1 MQNEKFR
8 YILYFTHLITCGAP
22 KHEHKSMTPEQ
33 VHSNVQEIKA
43 LLKTLEFDEDT
54 VECVRQNVVKGT
66 IYDIFCA
73 VDRQENLSDFLDFLV
88 SQAKAIFRQDFADDK
103 YKRLIDIIVLGA
115 DLIKLIFKKFL
126 FEYTICPEKEPKW
139 FTFPSKKIRRQY
151 GVKDM
156 LHTLEIMYCNQ
167 VVVEGYG
174 NAIEDRFRSNFLSWT
189 NEVNAKFWC
198 CLVQGEW
205 NHIV

>member
-1 MQNEKFR
+1 
-8 YILYFTHLITCGAP
+8 
-22 KHEHKSMTPEQ
+22 MTPEQ
-33 VHSNVQEIKA
+33 VHSNVQEIET

-54 VECVRQNVVKGT
+54 VECVRQNVVAGT

-73 VDRQENLSDFLDFLV
+73 EDRQENLSDFLDFIV
-88 SQAKAIFRQDFADDK
+88 SQTKVIFGQDFAEDQ
-103 YKRLIDIIVLGA
+103 YKRLIDIIILGA
-115 DLIKLIFKKFL
+115 DLIKLIFKEFL
-126 FEYTICPEKEPKW
+126 FEYTISPICPEKEPKW
-139 FTFPSKKIRRQY
+139 FTFPSKKVRRQF

-156 LHTLEIMYCNQ
+156 LHTLETMFCNP

-174 NAIEDRFRSNFLSWT
+174 NAIEDRYNSDFLSWT